1 MHLPRVHCRTESMM
15 PASGAG
21 SYRRQSNMDQL
32 FSRTLKWS
40 AVAIGVSAIAAC
52 SSSTDVGANAP
63 TQLSFTTSSPSAANG
78 SAAIVPITNGGHT
91 LDLTQATLTIAR
103 AELKSVAGDECRGED
118 ENEADSDRGG
128 DHGDGTSTNT
138 EDCAEVKVGPTSIDL
153 PLTGTLVTVPANAI
167 PAGTFRELELRVS
180 SVHLRGT
187 FDTKAF
193 DVTLPVDARGEI
205 EFATPL
211 VVTNGTPTSITINV
225 PVNTWLVNADG
236 SLIDPN
242 AIATSPSLMST
253 IQSRIAASLR
263 AFEDEDHDG
272 RDDHDGHD
280 GHGGHGDG

>member
-1 MHLPRVHCRTESMM
+1 MHFFRVHCSTESMM
-15 PASGAG
+15 PASGGG
-21 SYRRQSNMDQL
+21 SYRRYSNMNQV
-32 FSRTLKWS
+32 FSRTLMWS
-40 AVAIGVSAIAAC
+40 TVAIGVGAMAAC
-52 SSSTDVGANAP
+52 SNSMDLGANAP
-63 TQLSFTTSSPSAANG
+63 TQLSFTTSSPSAANV
-78 SAAIVPITNGGHT
+78 SAATVPITNGGHT
-91 LDLTQATLTIAR
+91 LDLTQVTLTINR
-103 AELKSVAGDECRGED
+103 AELKSTAGDECRGED
-118 ENEADSDRGG
+118 ENEANDDRDGG
-128 DHGDGTSTNT
+128 GTSTST

-153 PLTGTLVTVPANAI
+153 PLTGSLVTVPANAI

-180 SVHLRGT
+180 SVHLKGT

-211 VVTNGTPTSITINV
+211 VVTDGTPTSITINV

-236 SLIDPN
+236 SLIDPS
-242 AIATSPSLMST
+242 AIATNPSLMST

-272 RDDHDGHD
+272 RDDDDGHD

>member
-1 MHLPRVHCRTESMM
+1 MHLSRVHCSTESMM

-21 SYRRQSNMDQL
+21 SYRRHSNMDQL

-40 AVAIGVSAIAAC
+40 AVAIGASAIAAC
-52 SSSTDVGANAP
+52 SSSTDAGAKAP
-63 TQLSFTTSSPSAANG
+63 TQLSFTTSSSPAANV

-103 AELKSVAGDECRGED
+103 AELKTAAGDECRGED
-118 ENEADSDRGG
+118 ENGADDDRG
-128 DHGDGTSTNT
+128 DGGPSTNT

-153 PLTGTLVTVPANAI
+153 PLTGSLVTVPANAI

-180 SVHLRGT
+180 SVHLKGT
-187 FDTKAF
+187 FDTKPF

-253 IQSRIAASLR
+253 IKSRIAASLR

-272 RDDHDGHD
+272 RDDHDGH
-280 GHGGHGDG
+280 GGHGDG

>member
-1 MHLPRVHCRTESMM
+1 
-15 PASGAG
+15 
-21 SYRRQSNMDQL
+21 MDQL

-52 SSSTDVGANAP
+52 SSSTDVGAGAP
-63 TQLSFTTSSPSAANG
+63 TQLSFTTSSPSAVSG

-103 AELKSVAGDECRGED
+103 AELKSAAGDECRGDD
-118 ENEADSDRGG
+118 ENEADDDRGG
-128 DHGDGTSTNT
+128 DRGDGGPSTST

-153 PLTGTLVTVPANAI
+153 PLTGSLVTVPANAI

-180 SVHLRGT
+180 SVHLKGT

-211 VVTNGTPTSITINV
+211 VVTAGAPTSITINV
-225 PVNTWLVNADG
+225 PVNTWLVNPDG

-253 IQSRIAASLR
+253 ITSRIAASLR
-263 AFEDEDHDG
+263 AFEDEVHDG